1 MSKPFDATPKGLV
14 EIRPTDWPAFLGST
28 ASAVEVV
35 DADVSTVTAGAD
47 KVLMGT
53 DEPFVIAEQQPVKL
67 IESCNFS
74 PSDRQA
80 ILGGTAARLFR
91 IS

>member
-1 MSKPFDATPKGLV
+1 VVYDAL
-14 EIRPTDWPAFLGST
+14 
-28 ASAVEVV
+28 
-35 DADVSTVTAGAD
+35 TVRFVCDMAGAD

-74 PSDRQA
+74 ASDREA